1 MQKTYANKDFYLS
14 AFLVSEGFELLQ
26 YARDNGFT
34 TFIFVETDDLQEAIR
49 KFHSLTAKT
58 EPVRYGNAIK
68 SLKTLI
74 HSEQLSNSKSN
85 NYNANKHKGL
95 N

>member
-1 MQKTYANKDFYLS
+1 MQITYSNKDFYLS
-14 AFLVSEGFELLQ
+14 AYLVSEGFELLE
-26 YARDNGFT
+26 YSRDQGFT
-34 TFIFVETDDLQEAIR
+34 TFTFTETMELQEALR
-49 KFHSLTAKT
+49 KFHSLSAKT

-74 HSEQLSNSKSN
+74 HSGQLSNSKSN
-85 NYNANKHKGL
+85 NYNANKQKGL